1 MATASTPRALI
12 GVAVTVVTK
21 RISRAQNVSMW
32 MSAGKA
38 RLPASLIVST
48 RWAATRVPVPGD
60 MSSTEMAKH
69 AGIWMSVPP
78 CDTVVSRFVRTPRGA
93 TAAAVRQATGW
104 RPTSAEI

>member
-1 MATASTPRALI
+1 MY
-12 GVAVTVVTK
+12 
-21 RISRAQNVSMW
+21 NVHYLYSFVFTYIYSFSLKGIFSLKMW

-69 AGIWMSVPP
+69 AGVHTHTCTHTYIL
-78 CDTVVSRFVRTPRGA
+78 T
-93 TAAAVRQATGW
+93 
-104 RPTSAEI
+104 